1 MLKQSRVGAGRP
13 CDRRVHGVWGPKT
26 IWVVSTFNFLFGI
39 INFLKPITNQFM
51 RPWLIAEPSV
61 ERRHVSMFFFHSWR
75 RHDPGTLPM
84 RSRYSALSLRR
95 GDANADTIRSS
106 LGDRQKSSADNRH
119 AMKTFSYKAL
129 NHYIFIW
136 GNVIILSFC
145 LHYSF
150 VL

>member
-1 MLKQSRVGAGRP
+1 
-13 CDRRVHGVWGPKT
+13 
-26 IWVVSTFNFLFGI
+26 
-39 INFLKPITNQFM
+39 
-51 RPWLIAEPSV
+51 
-61 ERRHVSMFFFHSWR
+61 MFFFHSWR

-129 NHYIFIW
+129 NHYIFI
-136 GNVIILSFC
+136 
-145 LHYSF
+145 
-150 VL
+150 